1 MGIQIDGTKFVNKG
15 AKAKIVVGSAE
26 STNKTE
32 KDAEKQPVGKR
43 SVNIEPAAKM
53 NISKTG
59 YASLAY
65 DNRPFV
71 VSGKT
76 TEEVYEKLGI
86 ISTYDTMRIMDPAA
100 YKKHRALLNEAFNY
114 GKEGNEELSDKYRK
128 EASSYFL
135 NWAIDKIESGT
146 LGNMQRAAYTAVKG
160 MQKRYGDDTEINVS
174 SPDENDAR
182 GSMWRFGGEYNILL
196 TPEQM
201 RSYIYDDP
209 EDDSLKA
216 LLKSLDESMKELRE
230 EKEKNSGSLENL
242 KLGLSVN
249 EDNFPVFCA
258 TFKGNTAGDIKA
270 TTAGELFDIIL
281 WYEDKDRDM

>member
-26 STNKTE
+26 QTKGTE
-32 KDAEKQPVGKR
+32 KAAEKQPVGKR

-86 ISTYDTMRIMDPAA
+86 VSEIDAMRIMDPEA
-100 YKKHRALLNEAFNY
+100 YKKYLSMPKLETNKYADKPVENDMSFLINWIEEKMLSNKYDIRAV
-114 GKEGNEELSDKYRK
+114 
-128 EASSYFL
+128 
-135 NWAIDKIESGT
+135 
-146 LGNMQRAAYTAVKG
+146 AYTAVKG

-201 RSYIYDDP
+201 QSYIFDDP

-230 EKEKNSGSLENL
+230 EKEKYSGSLENL

-270 TTAGELFDIIL
+270 ATAGELFEKL
-281 WYEDKDRDM
+281 TSLS

>member
-1 MGIQIDGTKFVNKG
+1 
-15 AKAKIVVGSAE
+15 
-26 STNKTE
+26 
-32 KDAEKQPVGKR
+32 
-43 SVNIEPAAKM
+43 
-53 NISKTG
+53 
-59 YASLAY
+59 
-65 DNRPFV
+65 
-71 VSGKT
+71 
-76 TEEVYEKLGI
+76 
-86 ISTYDTMRIMDPAA
+86 
-100 YKKHRALLNEAFNY
+100 
-114 GKEGNEELSDKYRK
+114 
-128 EASSYFL
+128 
-135 NWAIDKIESGT
+135 
-146 LGNMQRAAYTAVKG
+146 AVKG

-201 RSYIYDDP
+201 QSYIFDDP

-230 EKEKNSGSLENL
+230 EKEKYSGSLENL
-242 KLGLSVN
+242 KLGLSIN
-249 EDNFPVFCA
+249 EDNSPVFCA

>member
-32 KDAEKQPVGKR
+32 KAVEKQPVGKK
-43 SVNIEPAAKM
+43 SVNIEPAAKV

-65 DNRPFV
+65 SVPSVIESNGRTLQEMDDA
-71 VSGKT
+71 
-76 TEEVYEKLGI
+76 LGLM
-86 ISTYDTMRIMDPAA
+86 SDRDTMRIMDPSA
-100 YKKHRALLNEAFNY
+100 YEKCEKMYTNACELLSAGDEKQ
-114 GKEGNEELSDKYRK
+114 GRKLQK
-128 EASSYFL
+128 EAMTFAL
-135 NWAIDKIESGT
+135 EWFAKQES
-146 LGNMQRAAYTAVKG
+146 MYPYDIRAVAYTAVKG

-230 EKEKNSGSLENL
+230 EKEKYSGSLENL

-249 EDNFPVFCA
+249 EDNSPVFCA

-270 TTAGELFDIIL
+270 ATASELFEKL
-281 WYEDKDRDM
+281 TSLS